1 MPDLLPH
8 SGSHH
13 TRITEP
19 FTNAGA
25 GGPPAERAARDGL
38 DNRPARDFSLDG
50 FDQTVRLVNAV
61 CDIARREDHHPQ
73 VMFDFKHIPVEFWP
87 HTAGGVTRHDFIC
100 AKQLNTW
107 MENNT

>member
-1 MPDLLPH
+1 MTGPGVEALLAEVH
-8 SGSHH
+8 DWHIVG
-13 TRITEP
+13 TRLTR
-19 FTNAGA
+19 N
-25 GGPPAERAARDGL
+25 
-38 DNRPARDFSLDG
+38 FSLDG

-73 VMFDFKHIPVEFWP
+73 VMFDFKHIRVEFWT
-87 HTAGGVTRHDFIC
+87 HTAGGVTRNDFIC

>member
-1 MPDLLPH
+1 MPDQSFDSSAHCARKPPLLSVQEMENLLP
-8 SGSHH
+8 G
-13 TRITEP
+13 IP
-19 FTNAGA
+19 GWGLAGA
-25 GGPPAERAARDGL
+25 RL
-38 DNRPARDFSLDG
+38 ARDFSLDG

-73 VMFDFKHIPVEFWP
+73 VMFDFKHIRVEFWT
-87 HTAGGVTRHDFIC
+87 HTAGGVTRNDFIC